1 MSMKLSSS
9 KETSKDRLGRTSGT
23 TSRCLIGHSTNHV
36 KLYPLL
42 SANAMVS
49 WQWSNETTPSLR
61 KTLSKCLARSEK
73 EPKMTK
79 SYICSW
85 ITLVITATG
94 RTLTKRSMLS
104 RKLMKSS
111 TLFRS
116 STSSI
121 SLPSTQSSAT
131 GHISNITL
139 GEYCLVRCSNVLTI
153 RRLQ

>member
-1 MSMKLSSS
+1 MLMKLSSS
-9 KETSKDRLGRTSGT
+9 KETSKDKPGQTSGT
-23 TSRCLIGHSTNHV
+23 TSRSLTGLSTNHV
-36 KLYPLL
+36 KQCRLL

-73 EPKMTK
+73 EPKTTK

-131 GHISNITL
+131 GHISSITL
-139 GEYCLVRCSNVLTI
+139 GEYCLVRCCNALTT
-153 RRLQ
+153 RRPQ